1 MLRFGVF
8 LAVIGFGS
16 SVLHFTGVQ
25 FRLVGWAED
34 GQPVLGLGIG
44 AVGVLIAVLPAVLR
58 RRPQEQQHP
67 QQPPRQA
74 YAVPTQPFPQPP
86 RQPFVQAPTPYPPQL
101 PRRGPV
107 PQFPPRPPAQYGPPA
122 GHAAAPRDR

>member
-16 SVLHFTGVQ
+16 SVLHFTDVQ
-25 FRLVGWAED
+25 FRLVMWAEE
-34 GQPVLGLGIG
+34 GQPALGLGIG

-58 RRPQEQQHP
+58 RRPQEQQ
-67 QQPPRQA
+67 PPRQQV
-74 YAVPTQPFPQPP
+74 YAAPTQPFQQPP
-86 RQPFVQAPTPYPPQL
+86 RQPFVQAQTPYPPQM

-122 GHAAAPRDR
+122 GHAAPRDR

>member
-16 SVLHFTGVQ
+16 SVLHFTDVQ
-25 FRLVGWAED
+25 FRVVAWAEEW
-34 GQPVLGLGIG
+34 QPALGLGVG

-58 RRPQEQQHP
+58 RRPQEQP
-67 QQPPRQA
+67 QQPPRQVFA
-74 YAVPTQPFPQPP
+74 APTQPFPQPP
-86 RQPFVQAPTPYPPQL
+86 RQPFVQAQAPYPPQM

-107 PQFPPRPPAQYGPPA
+107 PQFPPRPPAQYGPP
-122 GHAAAPRDR
+122 RDR